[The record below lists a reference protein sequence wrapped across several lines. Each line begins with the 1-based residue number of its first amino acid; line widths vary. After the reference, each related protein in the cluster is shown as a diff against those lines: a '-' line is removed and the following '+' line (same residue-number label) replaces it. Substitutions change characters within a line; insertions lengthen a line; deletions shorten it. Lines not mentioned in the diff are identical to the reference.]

1 MVWFVVAAASLVAGI
16 IQAVTGFGSV
26 VFLMMILPFYF
37 DMIDAPA
44 LAIVVNQLFCMA
56 LCWKYRRHI
65 QWRVA
70 LPPTIAFGLAN
81 LLIMPFVSRL
91 VLRVLVL
98 IFAGFLMLLALYFLV
113 VARRIRIAPKP
124 AVGVVCGARLAHTV
138 SGGALKKMVSVVCI
152 LLGAYIVIRA
162 LGQF

>member
-1 MVWFVVAAASLVAGI
+1 MYDVTIVGCGVVGASLAY
-16 IQAVTGFGSV
+16 T
-26 VFLMMILPFYF
+26 L
-37 DMIDAPA
+37 
-44 LAIVVNQLFCMA
+44 
-56 LCWKYRRHI
+56 
-65 QWRVA
+65 
-70 LPPTIAFGLAN
+70 
-81 LLIMPFVSRL
+81 SRYD
-91 VLRVLVL
+91 LRVLVL